1 MRILTVAMERVES
14 IKVAIAAS
22 KLAGDDKKVR
32 SLQFTLVEAEESVKA
47 IEELI
52 KGGAVADAKAFLD
65 TLIDEILYSE
75 AVAKLSYKLNNG
87 YPSLE
92 GLDAHNREMRKV
104 YLASVLMTILEGE
117 KIVKVKVIRK
127 IVDGEWK
134 ISKTVMPYKVASA
147 LKILTKGA
155 NIEPT
160 VAKKRIVAKIGA
172 KSIKLPSKLR
182 KLAKN
187 IGSQGLK
194 LIDTPREI
202 FEKYL
207 DLSNTFT
214 KIEFSSNITRNM
226 YKNKLLDGID
236 HLRGRCNFLDV
247 WYDSRLRMYYS
258 LNQLEGVRPQGK
270 LFEVCQ
276 WELPIGEVITESGA
290 KHIKHAIVNLLDGRV
305 SLKKANKVFNIN
317 YLIRLK
323 RLANTLY
330 TEDFS
335 KYEKPQNKMG
345 IAMYA
350 GRLYT
355 AYSNYKRG
363 VPSKVL
369 IGKDF
374 TSSGP
379 GIAGVS
385 FRSSVLAD
393 AANWN
398 GGDTANDLHM
408 MVADALGVKDRTA
421 AKKVNA
427 PIFHGST
434 YKAAADAINK
444 HLKEDKFTPKD
455 IEELLVNRFGEAINN
470 IPAIAAWGGNS
481 AINKENPSLSWKS
494 LDGLPCQSTAY
505 YEGYEIIMDVYN
517 VFTGKTVQTTI
528 KRSMPVLFT
537 NDGEVYQDKEAYKLL
552 KKRGLFANITHSVD
566 SYLLRIIQEAVD
578 FRGIWKHDD
587 FIVHPND
594 MDNVIN
600 TAREFMA
607 KVYDV
612 NPYQEA
618 MIQIEEAVGSKCMP
632 KLFTGDLERDKVLES
647 VNFLMPE

>member
-1 MRILTVAMERVES
+1 MRTLTVAQDRVES
-14 IKVAIAAS
+14 IKAAIAAS
-22 KLAGDDKKVR
+22 ELAKDDKKVR
-32 SLQFTLVEAEESVKA
+32 SLQFTLAEAEEATKA

-92 GLDAHNREMRKV
+92 GLDAHSKEVRKV

-117 KIVKVKVIRK
+117 KTVKVKVNKK

-160 VAKKRIVAKIGA
+160 VSKKRIVAKIGA

-182 KLAKN
+182 KLAKS

-214 KIEFSSNITRNM
+214 KIEFSSNIIRNM

-276 WELPIGEVITESGA
+276 WELPIGEVITDEGSR
-290 KHIKHAIVNLLDGRV
+290 HIIHAIVNLLDGRL
-305 SLKKANKVFNIN
+305 SLKKANEVFK
-317 YLIRLK
+317 LSHLLRLK
-323 RLANTLY
+323 RLADTLY

-335 KYEKPQNKMG
+335 VYEKPQNKMG

-355 AYSNYKRG
+355 AYTDYKRG

-398 GGDTANDLHM
+398 GGGEANDLHM

-434 YKAAADAINK
+434 YKAAAKSINEY
-444 HLKEDKFTPKD
+444 LGEDKFTSKD
-455 IEELLVNRFGEAINN
+455 IQKLLSDKFGAAIDN
-470 IPAIAAWGGNS
+470 IPAIAEWGGES

-505 YEGYEIIMDVYN
+505 YEGYEIVMDAYN
-517 VFTGKTVQTTI
+517 IFTGKMVQTTI

-537 NDGEVYQDKEAYKLL
+537 NNGEIYQDKEAYKLL
-552 KKRGLFANITHSVD
+552 KKRGLFANITHSID
-566 SYLLRIIQEAVD
+566 SYLLRIIQESVN

-607 KVYDV
+607 KIYDI
-612 NPYQEA
+612 NPYLDA
-618 MIQIEEAVGSKCMP
+618 MAQIESKVNSKCMP
-632 KLFTGDLERDKVLES
+632 KLFVGDLERDKVLDS

>member
-1 MRILTVAMERVES
+1 MKTLTIAMERINTIKAAIES
-14 IKVAIAAS
+14 C
-22 KLAGDDKKVR
+22 KLAGDVKKVK
-32 SLQFTLVEAEESVKA
+32 SLEFTLAEAEESAKA

-52 KGGAVADAKAFLD
+52 KGGAVTDAKAFLD
-65 TLIDEILYSE
+65 TLIDEVLYSE

-92 GLDAHNREMRKV
+92 GLDAHNKEMRKV

-117 KIVKVKVIRK
+117 KIIKVKVNRQVI
-127 IVDGEWK
+127 DGEWK

-160 VAKKRIVAKIGA
+160 IDKKRIVAKIGA

-182 KLAKN
+182 KLAKAV
-187 IGSQGLK
+187 GSQGLK
-194 LIDTPREI
+194 LIDTDREI

-214 KIEFSSNITRNM
+214 KIEFSSNITKNM
-226 YKNKLLDGID
+226 YKSKLLDGID

-290 KHIKHAIVNLLDGRV
+290 KHIRHAIVNLLDGRV
-305 SLKKANKVFNIN
+305 SLKKANKVFK
-317 YLIRLK
+317 LSHLLRLK
-323 RLANTLY
+323 RLADTLY

-350 GRLYT
+350 NRLYT
-355 AYSNYKRG
+355 AYSDYKRG
-363 VPSKVL
+363 IPSKVL

-398 GGDTANDLHM
+398 GGDIANDLHM
-408 MVADALGVKDRTA
+408 MVADALGVKDRDA
-421 AKKVNA
+421 AKRVNA

-434 YKAAADAINK
+434 YKAAADAINEY
-444 HLKEDKFTPKD
+444 LEEDKFTPKD
-455 IEELLVNRFGEAINN
+455 IEELLVKRFGEAINN

-505 YEGYEIIMDVYN
+505 YEGYEIVMDAYN
-517 VFTGKTVQTTI
+517 VFTGKMVQTTI
-528 KRSMPVLFT
+528 KRDMPVLFD
-537 NDGEVYQDKEAYKLL
+537 NNGEIYQDKSAYKLL

-566 SYLLRIIQEAVD
+566 SYLLRMIQEAVNY
-578 FRGIWKHDD
+578 RGIWKHDD

-594 MDNVIN
+594 MDNVID

-607 KVYDV
+607 IVYDV
-612 NPYQEA
+612 NPYLDA
-618 MIQIEEAVGSKCMP
+618 MSQIEAKVNSKCMP
-632 KLFTGDLERDKVLES
+632 KLFTGDLERENVLES

>member
-1 MRILTVAMERVES
+1 MKTLTVAMERIEN
-14 IKVAIAAS
+14 IKAAIKS
-22 KLAGDDKKVR
+22 CELAGDDKKVR
-32 SLQFTLVEAEESVKA
+32 SLQFTLAEAEESAKA

-52 KGGAVADAKAFLD
+52 KGGAVADAHSFLN

-75 AVAKLSYKLNNG
+75 AVAKLSYKLGNG

-92 GLDAHNREMRKV
+92 GLDAHNKEMRKV

-117 KIVKVKVIRK
+117 KIIKVEVNKK
-127 IVDGEWK
+127 IIDGEWK
-134 ISKTVMPYKVASA
+134 ISKTVLPYKVASA
-147 LKILTKGA
+147 LKILTQGA

-160 VAKKRIVAKIGA
+160 ITKKRIVAKIGA

-182 KLAKN
+182 KQAKK
-187 IGSQGLK
+187 IGEQGFK

-207 DLSNTFT
+207 NLSNTFT
-214 KIEFSSNITRNM
+214 KIDFTSKITKNM
-226 YKNKLLDGID
+226 YKNKLLDGIN
-236 HLRGRCNFLDV
+236 HLRSRCNFLDV

-276 WELPIGEVITESGA
+276 WELPIGEVITESGI
-290 KHIKHAIVNLLDGRV
+290 KHIKHAIVNLLDGRL
-305 SLKKANKVFNIN
+305 SLDKANKVFSISH
-317 YLIRLK
+317 LIRLK
-323 RLANTLY
+323 RLANSILNATSQ
-330 TEDFS
+330 D
-335 KYEKPQNKMG
+335 KMG
-345 IAMYA
+345 EAMYA
-350 GRLYT
+350 ERLYI
-355 AYSNYKRG
+355 AYSDYVKGR
-363 VPSKVL
+363 PSKVL

-398 GGDTANDLHM
+398 GGEEANDLHM

-434 YKAAADAINK
+434 YKAAADSINEY
-444 HLKEDKFTPKD
+444 LKEDKFTPSD
-455 IEELLVNRFGEAINN
+455 IEKLLVNKFGEAINN
-470 IPAIAAWGGNS
+470 IPAIASWGGNS

-505 YEGYEIIMDVYN
+505 YEGYEIVMDTYN
-517 VFTGKTVQTTI
+517 VFTGKMVQTTI
-528 KRSMPVLFT
+528 RRDMPVLFD
-537 NDGEVYQDKEAYKLL
+537 NNGEIYQDKGAYRLL

-566 SYLLRIIQEAVD
+566 SWMLREIQKAVN

-594 MDNVIN
+594 MDKVIDI
-600 TAREFMA
+600 ARRCMLE
-607 KVYDV
+607 VYDV
-612 NPYQEA
+612 NPYLDV
-618 MIQIEEAVGSKCMP
+618 MVQIESVVNSGCMP
-632 KLFTGDLERDKVLES
+632 KLYSGDLKEENIEKS